1 VLDSIVPT
9 MGSPRVLAL
18 AHRGD
23 WSGARENTLAAFAA
37 AERAGAD
44 MIELDVRVTADGAVA
59 VLHDPTLER
68 VWGLPHAVA
77 ELTRAELGEIPEL
90 ADALAAV
97 QIPVMVDYTRAD
109 VVEPALEAIR
119 EARALDRV
127 LFSGACIEG
136 HRRIRELAPEARIA
150 LTWEEG
156 LPPSDELLEELRVE
170 YFNPPYQLVTPERV
184 ALMHDRGLLVST
196 WTVDSITEMERVLDA
211 GVDAVISNRVGE
223 LLRVIASSDRDSA
236 A

>member
-1 VLDSIVPT
+1 VLDSIVRA

-23 WSGARENTLAAFAA
+23 WSEAPENTLAAFAA

-68 VWGLPHAVA
+68 VWGRPQAVA
-77 ELTRAELGEIPEL
+77 GLTRGELGEIPEL

-97 QIPVMVDYTRAD
+97 RIPVMVDYTLAD
-109 VVEPALEAIR
+109 VVEPALEAIER
-119 EARALDRV
+119 AGALDRV
-127 LFSGACIEG
+127 LFSGANIEG
-136 HRRIRELAPEARIA
+136 HRRIRELAPEAHIA

-156 LPPSDELLEELRVE
+156 LPPPDELLEELRIE
-170 YFNPPYQLVTPERV
+170 YFNPPYQLVTSERV

-196 WTVDSITEMERVLDA
+196 WTVDSATEMERVLDA

-223 LLRVIASSDRDSA
+223 LVRVISSNDRGSA